1 MDPNSMHTFAAEIK
15 RHARALGFDL
25 VGIAPAEQ
33 SKYRDYYRHWLDTGQ
48 HGAMEYLSRRFD
60 ERTNPAVYLPGAQSV
75 ICVAMNY
82 HAPLQN
88 GHASRDT
95 GVPPVLGAPENGS
108 CSYPSATHTG
118 ETPVSLMSPP
128 APHPASSL
136 STGESGGLSRFP
148 HVSGMASGG
157 EGTEERSVSA
167 EARVARY
174 ALGDDYHDVLKTRL
188 HQLADWIRSKEPTAQ
203 TRAAV
208 DTAPVMEKE
217 LAARAGVGWMGKN
230 TCIINEAIGSWLFLG
245 ETITTLE
252 LPPDDPAIDRC
263 GTCRRC
269 IDACPTQAI
278 TAPYQLDAR
287 KCISYLTIELREDIP
302 HELRNGLGDWLYGCD
317 ICQDVR
323 PWNSRAPDA
332 QLSAFQP
339 RLASGKLNLRQ
350 VLNWRNEEYRDAL
363 RGSAMKRVK
372 LPILQRNAQIV
383 LENLARGGA

>member
-1 MDPNSMHTFAAEIK
+1 
-15 RHARALGFDL
+15 
-25 VGIAPAEQ
+25 
-33 SKYRDYYRHWLDTGQ
+33 
-48 HGAMEYLSRRFD
+48 MEYLNRRFD
-60 ERTNPAVYLPGAQSV
+60 ERTNPAVYLPGARSV

-82 HAPLQN
+82 HAPLQSGN
-88 GHASRDT
+88 ASRDT
-95 GVPPVLGAPENGS
+95 GVPPVFGAAENGTS
-108 CSYPSATHTG
+108 PYSQATHTG
-118 ETPVSLMSPP
+118 ETPVSRMSL
-128 APHPASSL
+128 AAQ
-136 STGESGGLSRFP
+136 TR
-148 HVSGMASGG
+148 
-157 EGTEERSVSA
+157 TTDQ
-167 EARVARY
+167 ARVARY

-230 TCIINEAIGSWLFLG
+230 TCIINESIGSWLFLG
-245 ETITTLE
+245 EVITTLD

-302 HELRNGLGDWLYGCD
+302 RELRSGLGEWLYGCD
-317 ICQDVR
+317 ICQDVC
-323 PWNSRAPDA
+323 PWNSKAPVT
-332 QLSAFQP
+332 QLPEFQP
-339 RLASGKLNLRQ
+339 RFASGKLDLRQ
-350 VLNWRNEEYRDAL
+350 VLDWRDDEYRHAL

-372 LPILQRNAQIV
+372 LPILQRNARIV
-383 LENLARGGA
+383 LENLTPDGA